1 MLLTDTVG
9 FIQKLPTNLIAAFRA
24 TLEEICEADI
34 LVHVSDITNESWR
47 KQESAVLRELE
58 AMGLQDVSVYNI
70 CVYPYMCVI

>member
-34 LVHVSDITNESWR
+34 LVHVSDITSESWR
-47 KQESAVLRELE
+47 KQECAVLRELE
-58 AMGLQDVSVYNI
+58 AMGLQDVSMYIDVYDVV
-70 CVYPYMCVI
+70 CSV